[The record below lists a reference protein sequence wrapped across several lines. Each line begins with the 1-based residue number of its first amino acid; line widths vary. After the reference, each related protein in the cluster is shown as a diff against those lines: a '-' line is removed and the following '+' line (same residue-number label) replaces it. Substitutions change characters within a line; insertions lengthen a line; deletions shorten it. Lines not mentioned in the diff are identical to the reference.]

1 MSYGF
6 SLYSVELK
14 SDNSQLL
21 LEAPYSFADNAEIVY
36 FDRKSGVILLQFIS
50 TANEDQVKF
59 ICDEFKKEV
68 ELGGG
73 DRLIYKVQVAK
84 F

>member
-6 SLYSVELK
+6 SLYSIELK
-14 SDNSQLL
+14 SDNSELL
-21 LEAPYSFADNAEIVY
+21 LEAPHRFADDVEVTY
-36 FDRKSGVILLQFIS
+36 FDRKSGTINLQFVS
-50 TANEDQVKF
+50 TANEDQVYF
-59 ICDEFKKEV
+59 ACDEFKKEV

-73 DRLIYKVQVAK
+73 DRLMYRVKVTK